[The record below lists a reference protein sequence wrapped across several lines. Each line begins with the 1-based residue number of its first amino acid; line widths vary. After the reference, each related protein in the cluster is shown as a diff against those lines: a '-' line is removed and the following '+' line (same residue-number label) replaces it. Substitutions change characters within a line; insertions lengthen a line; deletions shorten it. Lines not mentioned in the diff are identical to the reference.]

1 MSIEKASFLSFP
13 KKQFWGF
20 LEQKC
25 FLSFL
30 PNEHIFA

>member
-13 KKQFWGF
+13 KKQFGGF
-20 LEQKC
+20 LEQK
-25 FLSFL
+25 SFL